1 MKARKNTIVGAILIL
16 PLFSLALLLLP
27 ACNTV
32 EGVGKDTKAAGQG
45 IENAADRNK

>member
-1 MKARKNTIVGAILIL
+1 MKTRRNSVLFVLLTL
-16 PLFSLALLLLP
+16 PVLGVALSLLP

-32 EGVGKDTKAAGQG
+32 EGVGKDTKVAGQG